1 MKSLLATII
10 CLFSINIIYSS
21 TIIVCKT
28 CDISNI
34 SMAID
39 KAKNH
44 DTIIIRNGTYSE
56 FDIEINKPIKII
68 GEQAIIDAQ
77 FKGGGFNI
85 KSDSVSLSNLKINN
99 IKRSYT
105 KDIAGVVA
113 YKSNLLL
120 IENIEFNNL
129 II

>member
-1 MKSLLATII
+1 
-10 CLFSINIIYSS
+10 
-21 TIIVCKT
+21 
-28 CDISNI
+28 
-34 SMAID
+34 MAID

-120 IENIEFNNL
+120 IENIEFNNPFFAIFQKFL
-129 II
+129 QVHRSLSYPPYHHRLLSLF